1 MVTRRS
7 VLASVS
13 AFFTALFAPRGKP
26 CDIAVS
32 DRDGD
37 GYVDCPRRAAFAY
50 DEAAMDAV
58 TQAHGP
64 RHFCEE
70 HVGCA
75 TLPLVRVSTPNARA
89 A

>member
-13 AFFTALFAPRGKP
+13 TFFTGLFAPRGEP

-32 DRDGD
+32 DGD
-37 GYVDCPRRAAFAY
+37 GVNDCPRRAAFAY
-50 DEAAMDAV
+50 DEAAVDAV
-58 TQAHGP
+58 TRARGP
-64 RHFCEE
+64 RRFCEE

>member
-1 MVTRRS
+1 MITRRS

-13 AFFTALFAPRGKP
+13 AFFAALLAPRGEP
-26 CDIAVS
+26 CDIVVS
-32 DRDGD
+32 DGD
-37 GYVDCPRRAAFAY
+37 GVNDCPRRAVFAY

-58 TQAHGP
+58 TRVHGP
-64 RHFCEE
+64 RHFCAE

-75 TLPLVRVSTPNARA
+75 TLPLVRLPASNARA

>member
-1 MVTRRS
+1 MITRRS

-13 AFFTALFAPRGKP
+13 TFFAALFAPRGEP
-26 CDIAVS
+26 CDIVTS
-32 DRDGD
+32 DRHGD

-58 TQAHGP
+58 TRAHGP
-64 RHFCEE
+64 RHFCAE

-75 TLPLVRVSTPNARA
+75 TLPLVRLKTSP
-89 A
+89 